1 MSFCAFAEL
10 VTTFIFF
17 SAWDKSHVKLD
28 NSRNATQKILF
39 LIRNNDNKQTRFFKL
54 VDCYS
59 VWIWLFAEDI
69 AIIEGLGTNPE
80 LSKKINMI
88 VFMRN
93 NDNKQTRLVK
103 LVLFG

>member
-1 MSFCAFAEL
+1 MTTSTILSEIDVILCICSPL

-80 LSKKINMI
+80 LSKKNQYDC
-88 VFMRN
+88 FYE
-93 NDNKQTRLVK
+93 KQWQ
-103 LVLFG
+103 